1 MKRFQ
6 SSLFQFRLKAIGST
20 ILVIVAMAALMLG
33 TRSGIISLVQLQR
46 FWPLTLVAVGLLDL
60 FPGRKRRTPEHGLRE
75 TRQEYGRRI

>member
-60 FPGRKRRTPEHGLRE
+60 LSW
-75 TRQEYGRRI
+75 QEKKDS